1 MEEQQAIDQIFNLTW
16 TEHKALV
23 RKSHADPGHLLADV
37 HAYMASAP
45 ANISEIWKEHKHV
58 IHGLRVFPARIH
70 GSVHM
75 LSLDDPKTLLAT
87 YKATA
92 LSRAAA
98 SSFEVPAP
106 PGLSYLPFQR
116 AGIEY
121 ASHRDHT
128 LIADEMGLGKTIQA
142 IGFCNLLRG
151 VREVILVVPAYLKL
165 NWKVEIEKW
174 FIGEASVVIVNA
186 QDEFP
191 APPRQGRTQFT
202 VINYDILH
210 RYNVSRTFDV
220 GILDEAHFC
229 KNMETK
235 RTKAVMAL
243 NVKRWMML
251 TGTPALNRPIE
262 LYPLIKLGAGSRA
275 PSLNKFAK
283 TFCGA
288 KKNGFGTDNR
298 GCTNPIKLQQF
309 LRSTFMIRR
318 LKSQVL
324 KELPPKRR
332 QVIELPPTSEIK
344 MALDMEREAWAPHED
359 TLIDIKIRMDDA
371 AIADDDEAFMELAS
385 AMQKEFSIAFH
396 EMAKARVMLSEL
408 KAPIIASHAREFL
421 DSAEI
426 KKLIVFFYH
435 KEACRIFAEALKDLG
450 SVMITGDVPMEQR
463 HELVTRFQTDPSCQ
477 VIVGTIGAMGTG
489 FTLHAADTVIMG
501 ELDWRPGIIAQAEDR
516 SHRIG
521 QKRSVLC
528 QYFLFEDSVDSKMI
542 GDIIAKMEI
551 LSRILDCA
559 DKTDAPVTPQ
569 GERKTPPR
577 KRRSVVGAPLT
588 KELGELVLEG
598 IKMLAGS
605 DKDMARTRN
614 NAGFSKFD
622 TYTGHRLAAKDS
634 LSKKEAEFGR
644 DLLWKYRRQL
654 DQGTFRIL
662 WPDVQID

>member
-1 MEEQQAIDQIFNLTW
+1 
-16 TEHKALV
+16 
-23 RKSHADPGHLLADV
+23 
-37 HAYMASAP
+37 
-45 ANISEIWKEHKHV
+45 
-58 IHGLRVFPARIH
+58 
-70 GSVHM
+70 
-75 LSLDDPKTLLAT
+75 
-87 YKATA
+87 
-92 LSRAAA
+92 
-98 SSFEVPAP
+98 
-106 PGLSYLPFQR
+106 
-116 AGIEY
+116 
-121 ASHRDHT
+121 
-128 LIADEMGLGKTIQA
+128 
-142 IGFCNLLRG
+142 
-151 VREVILVVPAYLKL
+151 
-165 NWKVEIEKW
+165 
-174 FIGEASVVIVNA
+174 
-186 QDEFP
+186 
-191 APPRQGRTQFT
+191 
-202 VINYDILH
+202 
-210 RYNVSRTFDV
+210 
-220 GILDEAHFC
+220 
-229 KNMETK
+229 
-235 RTKAVMAL
+235 
-243 NVKRWMML
+243 
-251 TGTPALNRPIE
+251 
-262 LYPLIKLGAGSRA
+262 
-275 PSLNKFAK
+275 
-283 TFCGA
+283 
-288 KKNGFGTDNR
+288 
-298 GCTNPIKLQQF
+298 
-309 LRSTFMIRR
+309 
-318 LKSQVL
+318 
-324 KELPPKRR
+324 
-332 QVIELPPTSEIK
+332 
-344 MALDMEREAWAPHED
+344 
-359 TLIDIKIRMDDA
+359 MDDA

-489 FTLHAADTVIMG
+489 VTLHAADTVIMG